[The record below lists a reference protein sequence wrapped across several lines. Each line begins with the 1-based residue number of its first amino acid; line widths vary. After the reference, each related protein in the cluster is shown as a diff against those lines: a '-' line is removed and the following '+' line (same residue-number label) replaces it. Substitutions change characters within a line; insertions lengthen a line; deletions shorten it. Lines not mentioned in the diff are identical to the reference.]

1 MHDDVTTCMQQDK
14 FLAMPQPAH
23 RFQLQWSRRLKRRT
37 WHVEWE
43 VPLQMEKNRQGVID
57 LVVSNGR
64 WTVAIELD
72 NLAPRKKS
80 IRKLMAFPCD
90 RAYVIC
96 RSGLIHR
103 VK

>member
-1 MHDDVTTCMQQDK
+1 M
-14 FLAMPQPAH
+14 
-23 RFQLQWSRRLKRRT
+23 
-37 WHVEWE
+37 
-43 VPLQMEKNRQGVID
+43 ID

-64 WTVAIELD
+64 WTVAIGLD
-72 NLAPRKKS
+72 NRTPRKKS
-80 IRKLMAFPCD
+80 IRKLTVFPCD

>member
-1 MHDDVTTCMQQDK
+1 
-14 FLAMPQPAH
+14 PSQPTASS
-23 RFQLQWSRRLKRRT
+23 FSG
-37 WHVEWE
+37 HVACS
-43 VPLQMEKNRQGVID
+43 VGHGMSLGRCVID

-72 NLAPRKKS
+72 NRAPRKKS
-80 IRKLMAFPCD
+80 IRKLTVFPCD

-96 RSGLIHR
+96 RSGLSYR

>member
-1 MHDDVTTCMQQDK
+1 
-14 FLAMPQPAH
+14 
-23 RFQLQWSRRLKRRT
+23 
-37 WHVEWE
+37 
-43 VPLQMEKNRQGVID
+43 QMKKNRQGVID

-90 RAYVIC
+90 RSYVIC